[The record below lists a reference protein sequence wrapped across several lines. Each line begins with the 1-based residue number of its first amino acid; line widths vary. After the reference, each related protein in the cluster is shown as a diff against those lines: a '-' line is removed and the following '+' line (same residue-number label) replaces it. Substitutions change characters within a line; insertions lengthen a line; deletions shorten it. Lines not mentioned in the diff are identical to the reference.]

1 MKELIRH
8 NEYANGRLK
17 QDGKTKVRLFNE
29 AVALC
34 REHVE
39 IEPKDF
45 KEFGDNFRAYVL
57 KRLREKTKNICPH
70 FRDEQLFDFMNFPEH
85 LLRTIT
91 NKWGE
96 LRLIQM
102 SDDFQS
108 VILKDD
114 GLQYAETPEELER
127 LKYVKQLIEAL
138 EWIANNGNYIDFHS
152 IAKAC
157 PSVLVVTSLN
167 SADPCEHYVLQQR
180 F

>member
-1 MKELIRH
+1 MRELIRH

-17 QDGKTKVRLFNE
+17 QDGKMKVRLFNE

-70 FRDEQLFDFMNFPEH
+70 FHDNQLLDFMNFPDH

-96 LRLIQM
+96 LRFIEMTPDYQN
-102 SDDFQS
+102 
-108 VILKDD
+108 VIIPDCQ
-114 GLQYAETPEELER
+114 QYAETPEELER
-127 LKYVKQLIEAL
+127 LKYVRQLIEAL
-138 EWIANNGNYIDFHS
+138 EWIANNGNYIDFQNV
-152 IAKAC
+152 ARAC
-157 PSVLVVTSLN
+157 PSVLVVTGSK
-167 SADPCEHYVLQQR
+167 SADPCEHYILQQR